1 MKNETGYFE
10 GFEQRK
16 MFYQYWLPD
25 SGEIKAYLMAM
36 HGWGTHS
43 DRMAVPAKYFI
54 EKGFAVYSFDLRG
67 HWRNAGDLKGHVK
80 SLNHIQQDIQI
91 FFDLIKKEAG
101 EKKVFLIGHSFG
113 GALSLIYAIEHP
125 ELPGVLVSS
134 PELGLSL
141 KLNLTQKIAKAIF
154 PLLVKIAP
162 KAQVAIELV
171 QEDLTSDPE
180 ILKEHIEDQEKLV
193 VITTTTYG
201 VMEKGMK
208 YPLKNANKL
217 KVPCLIMQAGNDK
230 IIDLEKTKE
239 FYEKLEIEDKKFI
252 SYEGFL
258 HELWNEKER
267 HKVFKDMEEWLNN
280 HL

>member
-25 SGEIKAYLMAM
+25 SGEIKAYLIAM

-43 DRMAVPAKYFI
+43 DRIAVPAKYFI

-67 HWRNAGDLKGHVK
+67 HWRNAGDLKGHIK

-134 PELGLSL
+134 PELGLAL

-171 QEDLTSDPE
+171 QEDLTNDPE

-193 VITTTTYG
+193 AITTTTYG

-208 YPLKNANKL
+208 YPLKNVNKL

-230 IIDLEKTKE
+230 IVDLEKTKE

>member
-25 SGEIKAYLMAM
+25 SGEIRAYLIAM
-36 HGWGTHS
+36 HGWATHS
-43 DRMAVPAKYFI
+43 DRMAVPAKYFT
-54 EKGFAVYSFDLRG
+54 EKGFAIYSFDLRG
-67 HWRNAGDLKGHVK
+67 HWRNAGDLKGHVD
-80 SLNHIQQDIQI
+80 SLNHIQQDIQN

-101 EKKVFLIGHSFG
+101 EKKVFLVGHSFG

-125 ELPGVLVSS
+125 EIPGVLVLS
-134 PELGLSL
+134 PELGLTL
-141 KLNLTQKIAKAIF
+141 KLSLVQKIAKAIF

-180 ILKEHIEDQEKLV
+180 ILKEHIEDREKLV
-193 VITTTTYG
+193 AITATTYG

-208 YPLKNANKL
+208 YPLKNVNKL

-230 IIDLEKTKE
+230 LVDLEKTKE
-239 FYEKLEIEDKKFI
+239 FYEKIEIEDKKFI

-267 HKVFKDMEEWLNN
+267 DKVFKDMEEWLNN